1 MKRILTYT
9 LSLVI
14 IFSAVSCLRDSES
27 ATSRL
32 LSSVSG
38 ASGELVVVT
47 DKTLWDSEEGLKIQE
62 IFQSAVPALPQY
74 EPMFNLLQINMAGF
88 GKLFQNHRNVLFV
101 TIDPAVTESK
111 VTFQTD
117 TYAATQ
123 VLFKAT
129 GPDAA
134 SVLQAI
140 ENNKQL
146 IFDKILSTERE
157 RWMRYYLRTQSSQNF
172 NRLKDQHGI
181 SMPVPA
187 GYQVE
192 ESESGFAWIALET
205 PVSTQSV
212 LIHYFKASGSS
223 VFTRDS
229 MMMIRNRLTMTKV
242 PGPKAGSY
250 MEIEERYPVEYK
262 VFNYN
267 GRNYA
272 EIRGLWTLVNG
283 FMGGPF
289 ITLMTYDEK
298 NRRAVMLDGFVYAPG
313 EDKRELIRQV
323 EALLYTADFHSP
335 EEAVVIARKPKEK
348 KKRGS

>member
-1 MKRILTYT
+1 MKRILTYI
-9 LSLVI
+9 LSLLFI
-14 IFSAVSCLRDSES
+14 LSAAGCLRNGES

-38 ASGELVVVT
+38 SSGELVVVIE
-47 DKTLWDSEEGLKIQE
+47 KSLWDSPEGLKMQE

-74 EPMFNLLQINMAGF
+74 EPMFNLLQINLDGF
-88 GKLFQNHRNVLFV
+88 GKLFQNHRNIIFV
-101 TIDPAVTESK
+101 TVDPTVTESK
-111 VTFQTD
+111 VTYQTD

-123 VLFKAT
+123 VLFKVI
-129 GPDAA
+129 GPDAV
-134 SVLQAI
+134 SVLKTI
-140 ENNKQL
+140 DTNKQL

-157 RWMRYYLRTQSSQNF
+157 RWMRYYLKTQSSHEF

-187 GYQVE
+187 GYRVE
-192 ESESGFAWIALET
+192 ESEPGFAWIALET

-229 MMMIRNRLTMTKV
+229 MMLFRDELTLTKV
-242 PGPKAGSY
+242 PGPTVGTY
-250 MEIEERYPVEYK
+250 MAIEERYPVEYK
-262 VFNYN
+262 VFSYN

-272 EIRGLWTLVNG
+272 EIRGLWTLING

-298 NRRAVMLDGFVYAPG
+298 NRRVVMLDGFVYAPG
-313 EDKRELIRQV
+313 EDKRELMRQV

-335 EEAVVIARKPKEK
+335 EEAVVIGKKPKEK
-348 KKRGS
+348 KK